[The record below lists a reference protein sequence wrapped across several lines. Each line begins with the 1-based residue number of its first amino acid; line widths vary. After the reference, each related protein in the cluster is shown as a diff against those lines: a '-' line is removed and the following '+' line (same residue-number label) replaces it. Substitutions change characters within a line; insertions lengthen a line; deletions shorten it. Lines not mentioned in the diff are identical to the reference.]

1 LFSIDSNQFYS
12 LLGEYTGARDEF
24 SKKIEII
31 NTNISKF
38 MSEVDRFLDDNPEIK
53 NLLNEEENKN
63 VDMDELSDIN
73 VIIQNEV
80 ISEQHT
86 TDQELSSSVELVP
99 VGEVEEIIDSEIDQE
114 REKKL
119 RDLYRKIVKIT
130 HPDKT
135 LDQILHELYIQ
146 ATGYYNEKDLLSLFY
161 LCYKL
166 GISFSVDSVE
176 VEELNERTSDFRS
189 KNKFLDNN
197 LTLVWLYSDKKE
209 RVILDYILSQIR
221 GKRMNRMFR

>member
-1 LFSIDSNQFYS
+1 
-12 LLGEYTGARDEF
+12 
-24 SKKIEII
+24 
-31 NTNISKF
+31 

>member
-1 LFSIDSNQFYS
+1 
-12 LLGEYTGARDEF
+12 
-24 SKKIEII
+24 
-31 NTNISKF
+31 
-38 MSEVDRFLDDNPEIK
+38 MSEVDRFLEDNPEIK

-63 VDMDELSDIN
+63 VDIDELSDNN

-86 TDQELSSSVELVP
+86 ADEELSSSVELVS

-166 GISFSVDSVE
+166 GISFTVDLVE
-176 VEELNERTSDFRS
+176 VEELNERTSDFRN

-197 LTLVWLYSDKKE
+197 LTLVWLYSDKRE
-209 RVILDYILSQIR
+209 RVILDYILLQIR
-221 GKRMNRMFR
+221 GKRMNQMFR

>member
-1 LFSIDSNQFYS
+1 
-12 LLGEYTGARDEF
+12 
-24 SKKIEII
+24 
-31 NTNISKF
+31 

-176 VEELNERTSDFRS
+176 VEELNEKTSDFRS

-221 GKRMNRMFR
+221 GKRMNRMFV